1 MAKLIWVVLIFGLG
15 FTVQANE
22 KSQMVA
28 QFVEAFNERDPE
40 LMGQMVT
47 KEAYWFDVTRAG
59 MTSQTTSRD
68 ELVKSM
74 KDYFADANRAHSR
87 VIKSV
92 TSGDFVST
100 VEQVSWQ
107 QEGEWLSRCSIGVY
121 LFEAQ
126 KIAAVWYYKAH
137 KCDASD

>member
-1 MAKLIWVVLIFGLG
+1 
-15 FTVQANE
+15 
-22 KSQMVA
+22 
-28 QFVEAFNERDPE
+28 
-40 LMGQMVT
+40 
-47 KEAYWFDVTRAG
+47 
-59 MTSQTTSRD
+59 
-68 ELVKSM
+68 M

-121 LFEAQ
+121 LFESQ

-137 KCDASD
+137 QCDTTN

>member
-1 MAKLIWVVLIFGLG
+1 MAKLIWVVLILG
-15 FTVQANE
+15 FSFAADANE
-22 KSQMVA
+22 KSQMVT

-121 LFEAQ
+121 LFENQ

-137 KCDASD
+137 QCDPNN